1 MAPTLRSL
9 TELGITEIDL
19 TANATR
25 MELPDG
31 SMITGQTTYQRANG
45 TTGTVANT
53 TLVTDTAGYRVVEV
67 VGTDGVNR
75 VVTQTGY
82 GGMRLAA

>member
-1 MAPTLRSL
+1 
-9 TELGITEIDL
+9 
-19 TANATR
+19 
-25 MELPDG
+25 
-31 SMITGQTTYQRANG
+31 
-45 TTGTVANT
+45 
-53 TLVTDTAGYRVVEV
+53 VVEV